1 MKRQRLTEA
10 EERRLAE
17 AIAAEA
23 RALGLTKK
31 DKMPQETKR
40 RLRARILKA
49 ILDERTAS
57 GKPPWLPD
65 RSRTTPS
72 PGSHCVVDKKHLHYL
87 KSLKKTT

>member
-1 MKRQRLTEA
+1 MKRHRLTEA

-23 RALGLTKK
+23 RAMGLTKK

-49 ILDERTAS
+49 ILDRVGSLAAAACH
-57 GKPPWLPD
+57 GLKLP
-65 RSRTTPS
+65 
-72 PGSHCVVDKKHLHYL
+72 L
-87 KSLKKTT
+87 

>member
-1 MKRQRLTEA
+1 MKRHRLTEA

-17 AIAAEA
+17 TIAAEA
-23 RALGLTKK
+23 RAMGLTKK

-57 GKPPWLPD
+57 KNREATLTAGQDPD
-65 RSRTTPS
+65 DTFTWQPLRRR
-72 PGSHCVVDKKHLHYL
+72 
-87 KSLKKTT
+87 

>member
-1 MKRQRLTEA
+1 MKRHRLTEA

-23 RALGLTKK
+23 RAMGLTKK

-49 ILDERTAS
+49 ILDERMASKNREATLTA
-57 GKPPWLPD
+57 GQDPD
-65 RSRTTPS
+65 DTFTWQPLRRR
-72 PGSHCVVDKKHLHYL
+72 
-87 KSLKKTT
+87 

>member
-1 MKRQRLTEA
+1 MKRHRLTEA

-17 AIAAEA
+17 AIVAEA
-23 RALGLTKK
+23 RAMGLTKK

-57 GKPPWLPD
+57 KNREATLTAGQDPD
-65 RSRTTPS
+65 DTFTWQPLRRR
-72 PGSHCVVDKKHLHYL
+72 
-87 KSLKKTT
+87 

>member
-1 MKRQRLTEA
+1 MKRHRLTEA

-23 RALGLTKK
+23 RAMGLTKK

-57 GKPPWLPD
+57 KNREATLTAGQDPD
-65 RSRTTPS
+65 VTVTWQPLRRR
-72 PGSHCVVDKKHLHYL
+72 
-87 KSLKKTT
+87 

>member
-1 MKRQRLTEA
+1 MKRHRLTEA

-23 RALGLTKK
+23 RAMGLTKK

-57 GKPPWLPD
+57 KNREATLTAGQDPDDTFPWQPL
-65 RSRTTPS
+65 SRR
-72 PGSHCVVDKKHLHYL
+72 
-87 KSLKKTT
+87 

>member
-1 MKRQRLTEA
+1 MTPEKHPETTMKRHRLTEA

-23 RALGLTKK
+23 RAMGLTKK

-49 ILDERTAS
+49 ILDRVGSLAAAACH
-57 GKPPWLPD
+57 GLKLP
-65 RSRTTPS
+65 
-72 PGSHCVVDKKHLHYL
+72 L
-87 KSLKKTT
+87 

>member
-1 MKRQRLTEA
+1 MKHLRLTEA

-31 DKMPQETKR
+31 DKMPRETKR

-49 ILDERTAS
+49 ILDERTANRKREAALS
-57 GKPPWLPD
+57 VGQEPEDTFTWQPQ
-65 RSRTTPS
+65 RRR
-72 PGSHCVVDKKHLHYL
+72 
-87 KSLKKTT
+87 

>member
-1 MKRQRLTEA
+1 MKRHRLTEA

-23 RALGLTKK
+23 RAMGLTKK

-49 ILDERTAS
+49 I
-57 GKPPWLPD
+57 
-65 RSRTTPS
+65 
-72 PGSHCVVDKKHLHYL
+72 
-87 KSLKKTT
+87 

>member
-1 MKRQRLTEA
+1 MKRHRLTEA

-23 RALGLTKK
+23 RAMGLTKK

-40 RLRARILKA
+40 RLQARILKA

-57 GKPPWLPD
+57 KNREATLTAGQDPD
-65 RSRTTPS
+65 DTFTWQPLRRR
-72 PGSHCVVDKKHLHYL
+72 
-87 KSLKKTT
+87 

>member
-1 MKRQRLTEA
+1 MTPEKHPETTMKRHRLTEA

-23 RALGLTKK
+23 RAMGLTKK

-49 ILDERTAS
+49 ILDE
-57 GKPPWLPD
+57 P
-65 RSRTTPS
+65 SRQ
-72 PGSHCVVDKKHLHYL
+72 PGG
-87 KSLKKTT
+87 

>member
-1 MKRQRLTEA
+1 MKRHRLTEA

-23 RALGLTKK
+23 RAMGLTKK

-49 ILDERTAS
+49 ILDERAASKNREATLTA
-57 GKPPWLPD
+57 GQDPD
-65 RSRTTPS
+65 DTFTWQPLRRR
-72 PGSHCVVDKKHLHYL
+72 
-87 KSLKKTT
+87 